1 MGPRALAF
9 VLAAVV
15 TLRPAG
21 AEGEPA
27 PVDHRAA
34 AAHFAA
40 GLEFVRTGAV
50 AEALAEFRRAHELEP
65 NFAVRYNIG
74 QALASL
80 GRSAEAAR
88 ELRLYLDEGRDRIT
102 ADRRGQVENDLRR
115 LAESVGRLHVSANPA
130 GASVS
135 IDGASVGV
143 SPLSEAL
150 ELDAGEHRVDV
161 AYSGRTVTQS
171 VVIRGGENA
180 EVHLDVARKVAPS
193 QATGEITIACPI
205 PGVVV
210 DVDGKPVTR
219 TGGGGPL
226 LVPAGNHTLSFHR
239 EGYVTS
245 DRSVAVRSGRRAAVA
260 CGTEPISPLQ
270 ASHSGR
276 LVIRPSEAT
285 ARVEVDG
292 AAPRELVPEGPHEV
306 RVSKPGYSAFE
317 AIVEVPA
324 GGTAQVDAKLL
335 PTAGEV
341 RRYQSR
347 ASVQRTWAYALG
359 AAGLA
364 AGASATIVYLWNDG
378 RHGTWQGRQSNLDAE
393 WATLPPHSAD
403 LVARQTANDELISSI
418 HDGDRVALGLGLG
431 AALCLAGSAILFLG
445 GADPTR
451 FDAVAGGAR
460 WRADW

>member
-1 MGPRALAF
+1 MGSRALSL
-9 VLAAVV
+9 VLTAVV
-15 TLRPAG
+15 ILLPAR
-21 AEGEPA
+21 AEGDQTA
-27 PVDHRAA
+27 ADRRAA
-34 AAHFAA
+34 AAHFAR

-50 AEALAEFRRAHELEP
+50 AEALAEFRRAEELEA

-88 ELRLYLDEGRDRIT
+88 ELRRYLDEGRERIT
-102 ADRRGQVENDLRR
+102 SDRRERVESELRR
-115 LAESVGRLHVSANPA
+115 LAESVGRLRVSANPP

-135 IDGASVGV
+135 VDGVGVGV

-150 ELDAGEHRVDV
+150 ELDAGEHRIE
-161 AYSGRTVTQS
+161 ARYSGRTATQS
-171 VVIRGGENA
+171 VVIRGGANT
-180 EVHLDVARKVAPS
+180 EVHLEIAEPAVRSRAV
-193 QATGEITIACPI
+193 GEIAVACSI

-210 DVDGKPVTR
+210 DLDGQAVTR

-226 LVPAGNHTLSFHR
+226 LAPEGTHTLSFHR
-239 EGYVTS
+239 EGYLAT
-245 DRSVAVRSGRRAAVA
+245 DRSVTVGRGRRTVVA

-270 ASHSGR
+270 ATHSGR
-276 LVIRPSEAT
+276 LVVRPSELG

-292 AAPRELVPEGPHEV
+292 GPLRALLPEGPHGV
-306 RVSKPGYSAFE
+306 RVSKPGYATFDE
-317 AIVEVPA
+317 VVDVPA
-324 GGTAQVDAKLL
+324 GGTARVDAQLV

-364 AGASATIVYLWNDG
+364 AGASAAIVFFWNDG
-378 RHGTWQGRQSNLDAE
+378 RHGTWQSRQSSLDAE
-393 WATLPPHSAD
+393 WKAPPPHSGD
-403 LVARQTANDELISSI
+403 LVARQTGNDELIVSI

-431 AALCLAGSAILFLG
+431 TLLCVATSAVLFLG
-445 GADPTR
+445 GADPAR
-451 FDAVAGGAR
+451 FDLVAGGAR
-460 WRADW
+460 WRAEW